1 LAASAHYVLVDVFAE
16 GPFKGNPL
24 AVFPD
29 GAQVPEALR
38 QTVARE
44 LNLSETTYVLPAT
57 DATHDFTVR
66 IFTPAEELPFAGHPT
81 LGTAYVLGKLGR
93 IALTAGKG
101 ATRLGERV
109 GPIPVRLEMQGDAAF
124 AWMDQPLPRF
134 DDPVVDRRGAAE
146 LLSLPTDAVRADLPI
161 QSVSCGVPFLI
172 VPISDLGAMRAMRP
186 RQDLWSA
193 DLLGSGTAQ
202 VLAFTQETERPEA
215 DVHARMFAPWL
226 GVVEDPATGSAAG
239 PLGSYLVRHGAM
251 VARGDG
257 SFGILEEQGF
267 EMGRPSLLHIV
278 IGASDGDIHSVR
290 VGGQCVWMGSGELS
304 LP

>member
-1 LAASAHYVLVDVFAE
+1 VAAARYVLVDVFAE

-29 GAQVPEALR
+29 GAQVREGLR

-44 LNLSETTYVLPAT
+44 LNLSETTYVLPAA
-57 DATHDFTVR
+57 DDTHDFKVR

-93 IALTAGKG
+93 VALAAGKG
-101 ATRLGERV
+101 ATRLGEKV
-109 GPIPVRLEMQGDAAF
+109 GPIPVRLEMNGDAAF
-124 AWMDQPLPRF
+124 AWMDQPLPQF
-134 DDPVVDRRGAAE
+134 GAPVADREGVAK
-146 LLSLPTDAVRADLPI
+146 LLSLPKEAVRDDLPI
-161 QSVSCGVPFLI
+161 QNISCGVPYLI
-172 VPISDLGAMRAMRP
+172 VPIESLAHVRAMRP

-193 DLLGSGTAQ
+193 DLCGSGTPN
-202 VLAFTQETERPEA
+202 VLAFTTETERPES

-239 PLGSYLVRHGAM
+239 PLGSYLVRHGQ
-251 VARGDG
+251 VKARADG
-257 SFGILEEQGF
+257 SFAILEEQGF

-278 IGASDGDIHSVR
+278 IESRGADIRAVR
-290 VGGQCVWMGSGELS
+290 VGGQCVWIGSGELT